1 MFKTDFLFYSVSF
14 RAFFTNLGASG
25 RLGPTSLGG
34 YYSGQDHDG
43 QVALVSGIQ
52 QWIVPKTADY
62 IVEAIGA
69 AGGYDKYS
77 NGGIYRGRGARV
89 KGTFRLSQS
98 ETIHILVGQEGGINT
113 VSSAAGGGGGTF
125 VVRGSSTPLI
135 VAGGGGGVDYSNSR
149 YTGCDASA
157 GTAGR
162 TGHKS
167 LAGGS
172 GGQGAQTAQSSSLG
186 ESLRTYCSN

>member
-1 MFKTDFLFYSVSF
+1 MPHT
-14 RAFFTNLGASG
+14 G
-25 RLGPTSLGG
+25 
-34 YYSGQDHDG
+34 
-43 QVALVSGIQ
+43 
-52 QWIVPKTADY
+52 DY
-62 IVEAIGA
+62 RIEAIGA
-69 AGGYDKYS
+69 AGGYDVGS
-77 NGGIYRGRGARV
+77 NGGIYRGRGARM
-89 KGTFRLSQS
+89 KGTFRLSGG

-113 VSSAAGGGGGTF
+113 VGSAAGGGGGTF

-162 TGHKS
+162 TGHYS

-172 GGQGAQTAQSSSLG
+172 GGQGAQTANGGTLG
-186 ESLRTYCSN
+186 ESRLKLKNVLFQLRALLK

>member
-1 MFKTDFLFYSVSF
+1 MPHT
-14 RAFFTNLGASG
+14 G
-25 RLGPTSLGG
+25 
-34 YYSGQDHDG
+34 
-43 QVALVSGIQ
+43 
-52 QWIVPKTADY
+52 DY
-62 IVEAIGA
+62 RIEAIGA
-69 AGGYDKYS
+69 AGGYDVVS
-77 NGGIYRGRGARV
+77 NGGIYRGRGARM
-89 KGTFRLSQS
+89 KGTFRLSKG

-162 TGHKS
+162 TGHYS

-172 GGQGAQTAQSSSLG
+172 GGQGAQTANGGTLG
-186 ESLRTYCSN
+186 ESRLKLKNVLFQLRALLS